1 MSTELIPFLVI
12 AGIAAVIFAAAFRD
26 RSRDRKRVHEKL
38 RRSFG
43 QVPDKEIPPERF
55 EKIPY
60 FFEKH
65 RSDGQID
72 DITWND
78 LNMDDLYGRIDCTL
92 SAAGEEYLYLLL
104 RSPAH
109 TEQQQAFREEQLRFF
124 QDPANEE
131 KRLQVQEIL
140 QQLGRTGKYSLFEYI
155 DLLDRLGKRSN
166 AYHYAAIAMP
176 VFAFLIMFVNVQ
188 RGALLLA
195 AAFVFNMIT
204 YFREKREIEPYI
216 VSFRYL
222 LRMIW
227 AAEKLAGTDVPVLS
241 EESGKLRQL
250 ASSLRHFRRGAFLLV
265 LNSQSATSGN
275 PADVILDYLR
285 MFFHLDLLKFNSM
298 LGDVRAHE
306 AQIDELVM
314 TAGKIDAMICTA
326 SFRESLPAYCEPAL
340 GENGAG
346 GASGGTGEKPESA
359 GDGPGSADRNWTF
372 MAEGLFHPLLPE
384 PVSNDFSADR
394 RPVLITGANASGKS
408 TFLKASA
415 LCAILA
421 QTIRTAPADRY
432 EGSYFRIFSSMAL
445 RDDIA
450 GGESYFIVEIRSLK
464 RILDAAEVPGPPI
477 LCCIDEVLR
486 GTNTIE
492 RIAASEEI
500 LQAFA
505 DAGILCFAATH
516 DIELTQL
523 LSGSF
528 RNMHFEGRIVEG
540 DVSFDYLLKEGAAS
554 ERNAIALL
562 RAAGYD
568 PGIAD
573 RAAERA
579 HRFEET
585 GSWI

>member
-1 MSTELIPFLVI
+1 MSAELITLLII

-26 RSRDRKRVHEKL
+26 RSHDRNRAIEKL

-43 QVPDKEIPPERF
+43 QIPGKEIPPERF

-60 FFEKH
+60 YFEHH
-65 RSDGQID
+65 RREGQID

-78 LNMDDLYGRIDCTL
+78 LNMDDLYERIDCTL

-104 RSPAH
+104 RTPAY
-109 TEQQQAFREEQLRFF
+109 TEDGQAFKEEQLRFF
-124 QDPANEE
+124 QDPAHEAD
-131 KRLQVQEIL
+131 RLRLQEIL
-140 QQLGRTGKYSLFEYI
+140 QQLGRTGKYSFFEYM

-176 VFAFLIMFVNVQ
+176 LFAFLIMLVNVP
-188 RGALLLA
+188 RGAMLLA
-195 AAFVFNMIT
+195 AAFVFNMVT
-204 YFREKREIEPYI
+204 YFKEKREIEPYV

-222 LRMIW
+222 LRMI
-227 AAEKLAGTDVPVLS
+227 AASEKLAAVNNPVLT
-241 EESGKLRQL
+241 EETEKLRQL
-250 ASSLRHFRRGAFLLV
+250 AASLRHFRRGSFLL
-265 LNSQSATSGN
+265 LLDSQYGASGN
-275 PADVILDYLR
+275 PADIVLDYLR
-285 MFFHLDLLKFNSM
+285 MLFHLDLLKFNSM
-298 LGDVRAHE
+298 LGDVRKHAAE
-306 AQIDELVM
+306 IEELAMV
-314 TAGKIDAMICTA
+314 TGKIDAMICAA
-326 SFRESLPAYCEPAL
+326 SFRESLPAYCEPVL
-340 GENGAG
+340 YEENGSGNKAG
-346 GASGGTGEKPESA
+346 
-359 GDGPGSADRNWTF
+359 NWTYK
-372 MAEGLFHPLLPE
+372 AEGLFHPLLAE
-384 PVSNDFSADR
+384 PVPNDFAADLH
-394 RPVLITGANASGKS
+394 PVLITGANASGKS

-415 LCAILA
+415 LCAILS
-421 QTIRTAPADRY
+421 QTIRTAPAVRY
-432 EGSYFRIFSSMAL
+432 EGSCFRIFSSMAL

-464 RILDAAEVPGPPI
+464 RILDAAEVEGPPI

-492 RIAASEEI
+492 RIAASDEI

-528 RNMHFEGRIVEG
+528 RNMHFEGRIEDG
-540 DVSFDYLLKEGAAS
+540 DVLFDYLLKEGAAS

-573 RAAERA
+573 RASARA
-579 HRFEET
+579 RRFEET